1 MLKDIKIVFIA
12 YFADYITQASDLSK
26 LFRDEGA
33 TVFTT
38 SKKKNVILRAYE
50 IAKTLITEKD
60 NFDVVVIQS
69 HSYLNF
75 LYTPFALIISK
86 FLNKKFIVM
95 YLGGAAVKFFPKY
108 KSIIKPVFKLA
119 DEIVVGSGYLEN
131 EFRKIGIK
139 SNIIPAVINLNNWRF
154 KKRNVFKPKI
164 LWLRA
169 LFPEYNPGMAIR
181 VIKNLE
187 GLSVDAVLTF
197 VGNDR
202 LRKEMEEL
210 SIQLNV
216 EEKVKIM
223 GHIDPSKLQNIY
235 DSHDIFIN
243 TTHVDNQPRSI
254 IEAMACGLPVIS
266 TNVGGCPY
274 VIDHEKTGFLV
285 EDNDDVNMTNYV
297 LKIINDE
304 VISKEMTEKA
314 KNELSIYNW
323 KSVKEKWEKI
333 I

>member
-38 SKKKNVILRAYE
+38 SKKKNVILRAYA

-75 LYTPFALIISK
+75 LYTPFSLIISK

-95 YLGGAAVKFFPKY
+95 YLGGAAAKFFPSY
-108 KSIIKPVFKLA
+108 KTFIKPVFKFA
-119 DEIVVGSGYLEN
+119 DAIVVGSGYLQN
-131 EFRKIGIK
+131 EFSKIGIK
-139 SNIIPAVINLNNWRF
+139 SNIIPAVINLDDWRF
-154 KKRNVFKPKI
+154 KKRHIFKPKI

-169 LFPEYNPGMAIR
+169 LFHEYNPGMAIR
-181 VIKNLE
+181 VVKNLE
-187 GLSVDAVLTF
+187 ELGVDAELTF

-216 EEKVKIM
+216 KEKITIT
-223 GHIDPSKLQNIY
+223 GHVEPNKLQNIF
-235 DSHDIFIN
+235 DDHDIFIN

-274 VIDHEKTGFLV
+274 VIDHGNTGFLV
-285 EDNDDVNMTNYV
+285 DDNDDVSMANYV
-297 LKIINDE
+297 YKIINDE
-304 VISKEMTEKA
+304 VIIKKMTEKA

-323 KSVKEKWEKI
+323 KYVKEKWEKI